1 MLKGAN
7 IIPRSL
13 AFLFFHFVL
22 TVSLIPSIIKPKY
35 SFYMIFISFISLF
48 EIIKVNPGHC
58 PSIFLGIFAE
68 AAEAAAIKPS
78 VIIIFLLRNNHF
90 HNKTN

>member
-1 MLKGAN
+1 
-7 IIPRSL
+7 
-13 AFLFFHFVL
+13 
-22 TVSLIPSIIKPKY
+22 
-35 SFYMIFISFISLF
+35 MIFISFISLF